1 MRDEK
6 EGKKEAGKGRTNN
19 KAKQYSTHHVWCSP
33 IQTNPSYQR
42 FLCCIDEGQRVETV
56 QYSNCVQLHTCI
68 YNVYTYMYMYAMMVV
83 ITVFMHM
90 YKKLIHIHVLMRDE
104 RRKEERSKQ
113 DQTNNKAKQH
123 STPHVCL

>member
-1 MRDEK
+1 MYGVHLFR
-6 EGKKEAGKGRTNN
+6 
-19 KAKQYSTHHVWCSP
+19 
-33 IQTNPSYQR
+33 QTRR
-42 FLCCIDEGQRVETV
+42 FLCCIDEGLRVETV

-113 DQTNNKAKQH
+113 DQTNNKAKQQR
-123 STPHVCL
+123 TPHVPMRFLHQHSTYVHVVLTWDRTPIA